1 VIATFCLPTVAT
13 SHGATKSTGQQIT
26 MHFSDQH
33 LAVQQLIKD
42 MHFNLDDALGP
53 IRIPY
58 EQPRTLA
65 EILHRRMEHD
75 QRISLYGTST
85 TGRLNKATTM
95 ESATTS
101 KRRAPDDRHMDT
113 RRSAKKARPG
123 KWLVDRHRRVNK
135 LTNIMM
141 LIGT

>member
-1 VIATFCLPTVAT
+1 
-13 SHGATKSTGQQIT
+13 
-26 MHFSDQH
+26 MHFSEVSQELWDAIRASAGDQH